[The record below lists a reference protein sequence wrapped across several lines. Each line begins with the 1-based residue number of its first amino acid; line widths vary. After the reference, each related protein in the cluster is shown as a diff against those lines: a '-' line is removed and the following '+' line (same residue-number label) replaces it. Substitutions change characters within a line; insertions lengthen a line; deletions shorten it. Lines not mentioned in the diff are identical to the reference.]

1 MYRELVKTV
10 EGLGTPRILV
20 VGDLILDRYVFGD
33 AERISQEA
41 PIQVLRVAHEET
53 RLGGAGAV
61 VNNLRTLGAEVE
73 VFGVVGTD
81 SDGEELKDRLARI
94 GAQTDGVLT
103 VADGR
108 PTTRKARFVGRAQH
122 RIPQQVLRVDWEQPD
137 DLADDEE
144 SRILTAFQRALAEKR
159 PDAVLLSDYG
169 KGVLTASLTP
179 RLIEVAAETRGAVP
193 VIVDPLKAADYS
205 KYRGATVLTPNRE
218 EAQVASGVSLAGN
231 DEAALERA
239 AAMLVDQSDLDALVI
254 TLDKAGAY
262 LRGRHEA
269 RGALIPTRPRH
280 VYDNAGAGDMVVAVM
295 ALAMAGGTD
304 LLQAVQLANVAGGL
318 EVEKFGVQPVTR
330 EEMVLDL
337 LGEARRSGDKVRTT
351 DGLLADLSRHRARGE
366 TIAFTNG
373 CFDILHAGHIEY
385 LSFASRQGDV
395 LVVGLNSDRS
405 VRAIKGLQ
413 RPVCTEDQRARVL
426 SALEAIDYVVLFDED
441 TPQRLIEA
449 VRPDVLIKGEDWRD
463 KGVVGREFVES
474 HGGRVVLAPLVEGLS
489 TTDLLNRIRE
499 NGGSEG
505 PKGGAS

>member
-1 MYRELVKTV
+1 VYRELIKMV

-41 PIQVLRVAHEET
+41 PIQVLKVAHEET

-61 VNNLRTLGAEVE
+61 VNNLCKLGAQVD
-73 VFGVVGTD
+73 VFGVVGAD
-81 SDGEELKDRLARI
+81 PDGEELKAHLARI
-94 GAQTDGVLT
+94 GAETKGVLT
-103 VADGR
+103 ASDGR
-108 PTTRKARFVGRAQH
+108 PTTRKTRFVGRAQH

-137 DLADDEE
+137 DLSDADQAAVIADF
-144 SRILTAFQRALAEKR
+144 RRVLAQAR

-169 KGVLTASLTP
+169 KGVLTAGLTAQS
-179 RLIEVAAETRGAVP
+179 IEVAAAAEPGIP
-193 VIVDPLKAADYS
+193 VVVDPLKSADYT
-205 KYRGATVLTPNRE
+205 KYRGATVLTPNRV
-218 EAQVASGVSLAGN
+218 EAEVASGVRLAG
-231 DEAALERA
+231 DDPAALERA
-239 AAMLVDQSDLDALVI
+239 AAGLVNRLDLQALVI

-262 LRGRHEA
+262 LRHRDEA
-269 RGALIPTRPRH
+269 TGSLVPTRPRH

-295 ALAMAGGTD
+295 ALAMAGGAD
-304 LLQAVQLANVAGGL
+304 VHRAVQLANVAGGL

-351 DGLLADLSRHRARGE
+351 EALLADLGRHRARGE
-366 TIAFTNG
+366 TVVFTNG

-385 LSFASRQGDV
+385 LAFASRQGDV

-405 VRAIKGLQ
+405 VRSIKGPE
-413 RPVCTEDQRARVL
+413 RPVCPQDQRARVL
-426 SALEAIDYVVLFDED
+426 SAVEAIDYIVVFDED

-449 VRPDVLIKGEDWRD
+449 VRPDILVKGEDWRD

-474 HGGRVVLAPLVEGLS
+474 HGGRVVLAPLVQGLS
-489 TTDLLNRIRE
+489 TTDLVNRIRE
-499 NGGSEG
+499 NDATDAS
-505 PKGGAS
+505 KGGAA